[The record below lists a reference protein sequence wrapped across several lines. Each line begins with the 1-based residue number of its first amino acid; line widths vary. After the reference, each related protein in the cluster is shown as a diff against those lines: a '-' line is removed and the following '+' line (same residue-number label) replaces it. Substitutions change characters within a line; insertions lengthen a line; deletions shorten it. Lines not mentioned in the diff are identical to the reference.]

1 MIDVTGMFRTER
13 ITAMLLGAMLL
24 CTGTV
29 LRADTATLARI
40 QALVDAGAPNL
51 ALTLLE
57 RDAPPPSAGADWIA
71 WEKRRVAIYAARRDW
86 DAVAARAEQM
96 PEGLPPEFRR
106 WLIGEAAQARL
117 AASDGRGA
125 RRYLRRLIWVETASA
140 EELAHWRRLVIRSY
154 LTEQNLDD
162 AQTALLRYQQDS
174 KTRTDVWQALHAEIL
189 LRGGRHRAAFDVLAG
204 AQSHSGRLLRL
215 LAALRAGTWRP
226 AEVRSQARKL
236 ADELKAQPA
245 LARDAWALAA
255 EAALRDGDLAERVVA
270 LEQALALPAPA
281 DTLVGVTPEDL
292 WAAYDRLA
300 EDIGNGA
307 HLVIGDDAAWL
318 DMARSFLEPQT
329 TPPKAKSG
337 KQESPPLAYRG
348 RALAAFL
355 TRAADA
361 RTNDA
366 AHKALTDALFRD
378 GRGEVVR
385 ALYTASARY
394 ERVDA
399 IPGIV
404 RFQLADKALV
414 EYDINLA
421 ARLIRGMVEPPQ
433 GEDRALWN
441 LRRTRVLIYA
451 GDYPAAASLLVEML
465 DKPDKLDADFADR
478 ALQAVF
484 DLQAAGRHADAVRAL
499 EIVYRRVDNERMRRE
514 LLFWLADSQA
524 ALGKHEAAAESYL
537 HSATYG
543 GQNGGDPWGQT
554 ALYHAAEALGKA
566 GMIDD
571 ARNVYRRLL
580 RATDDRKRRAMIE
593 RQMQQ
598 LWLAAKPT
606 TP

>member
-1 MIDVTGMFRTER
+1 MIRVTGMFRTER
-13 ITAMLLGAMLL
+13 LPALLLGAVLL
-24 CTGTV
+24 CAGAAP
-29 LRADTATLARI
+29 RADTAALARI

-51 ALTLLE
+51 ALKLLE
-57 RDAPPPSAGADWIA
+57 RDAPPVAAGVDWIA
-71 WEKRRVAIYAARRDW
+71 WEKRRLAIYAARRDW
-86 DAVAARAEQM
+86 DAITARADHM
-96 PEGLPPEFRR
+96 PDGLPGDFRR
-106 WLIGEAAQARL
+106 WMLGEAAQARL
-117 AASDGRGA
+117 AAADGRGA
-125 RRYLRRLIWVETASA
+125 RRYLRRLIWLETGSA

-154 LTEQNLDD
+154 LAEQGLDD
-162 AQTALLRYQQDS
+162 AQTALLRYQQDNKARS
-174 KTRTDVWQALHAEIL
+174 DVWQTLHAEIL
-189 LRGGRHRAAFDVLAG
+189 LRGGRHRAAFDVLSG
-204 AQSHSGRLLRL
+204 VQSHAGRQLRL
-215 LAALRAGTWRP
+215 LAALRAGTYRP
-226 AEVRSQARKL
+226 AEVRSQARRL
-236 ADELKAQPA
+236 ADELKAQPV
-245 LARDAWALAA
+245 LARDAWALTA

-270 LEQALALPAPA
+270 LEHALALPAPA
-281 DTLVGVTPEDL
+281 DTLVVVHPDDL

-307 HLVIGDDAAWL
+307 HLVVGDDAAWL
-318 DMARSFLEPQT
+318 DLARSFLEPAPT
-329 TPPKAKSG
+329 KPKSAKPEPP
-337 KQESPPLAYRG
+337 PPLAFRG

-355 TRAADA
+355 TRAAA
-361 RTNDA
+361 ATTAEA
-366 AHKALTDALFRD
+366 AHKALTDALFRN
-378 GRGEVVR
+378 GQGEVVR
-385 ALYTASARY
+385 VLYTNSARFA
-394 ERVDA
+394 RVDA

-421 ARLIRGMVEPPQ
+421 ARLIRGLVDPPQ
-433 GEDRALWN
+433 GEDRELWN

-451 GDYPAAASLLVEML
+451 GDYAAATVLLIQML
-465 DKPDKLDADFADR
+465 DKPEKLDVDFADR

-484 DLQAAGRHADAVRAL
+484 DLQAADRHADAVRAL

-514 LLFWLADSQA
+514 LLFWQAESRA
-524 ALGKHEAAAESYL
+524 ALGNHESAAELYL
-537 HSATYG
+537 HSATFG

-606 TP
+606 SP